1 MTHFILFFKKQKKT
15 CIGFG
20 ITLYYFYIPIIY
32 TLQVNELSLET
43 NGPIFIFLFKLEV
56 KNNLEIKNKIFQTKL
71 HDFD

>member
-1 MTHFILFFKKQKKT
+1 MYW
-15 CIGFG
+15 FG